1 MSKLKIIDT
10 IKRSFNLLKKD
21 PTLIVLFILPAMF
34 SLLSQSI
41 IVYLLSS
48 LMFSIML
55 WDAAGLSLMLPV
67 LFLILS
73 FIVTFFFRV
82 WASAG
87 AILKITEL
95 EKGSKLGLK
104 EALSRGL
111 KKVPRLLVPA
121 IACSAI
127 YIIMVAGL
135 TIAITNYPFISMA
148 PLVQDVEPS
157 NIVPRVAM
165 GFLFVIGLYVLIR
178 LYLYAP
184 ACVLENN
191 FGLKT
196 SWKLVKGN
204 WWKLFAILLI
214 FWVMSIIISRAY
226 IIGPFLS
233 GLIVGPFTIAAKAL
247 IYFQLREAKSSGEEE
262 LDVDEPKE
270 RPTEEGEV

>member
-1 MSKLKIIDT
+1 MSELKIIDT

-21 PTLIVLFILPAMF
+21 PTLIVLFILPAIFPF
-34 SLLSQSI
+34 SI
-41 IVYLLSS
+41 SS
-48 LMFSIML
+48 LVVNYLMFFIMWGTLGLPSILFILLLILFSIV
-55 WDAAGLSLMLPV
+55 G
-67 LFLILS
+67 
-73 FIVTFFFRV
+73 FFFSV

-104 EALSRGL
+104 EALSKGL
-111 KKVPRLLVPA
+111 KKVPKLLVPA
-121 IACSAI
+121 IAGFAI
-127 YIIMVAGL
+127 SILMVASL

-148 PLVQDVEPS
+148 PLVQDVGPS

-165 GFLFVIGLYVLIR
+165 GFLFIIGLYVAIR

-204 WWKLFAILLI
+204 WWKLFVIFLILGA
-214 FWVMSIIISRAY
+214 MSAIISRAY
-226 IIGPFLS
+226 IIGGFLS
-233 GLIVGPFTIAAKAL
+233 VLIVGPFSITAKTL
-247 IYFQLREAKSSGEEE
+247 IYLQLREAKSSGEEE
-262 LDVDEPKE
+262 LDLDESKE
-270 RPTEEGEV
+270 RPTEEREV

>member
-21 PTLIVLFILPAMF
+21 PTLIVLFILPAIF

-48 LMFSIML
+48 LMFSTMM
-55 WDAAGLSLMLPV
+55 WDVPGLPLMLPV
-67 LFLILS
+67 LLFILP
-73 FIVTFFFRV
+73 FIVTLFFRV

-104 EALSRGL
+104 EALSKGL
-111 KKVPRLLVPA
+111 KKVPKLLVPA
-121 IACSAI
+121 IVGLAI
-127 YIIMVAGL
+127 STLMFAGL
-135 TIAITNYPFISMA
+135 TIAITNYPFVSMA
-148 PLVQDVEPS
+148 PLVQDAGPS

-165 GFLFVIGLYVLIR
+165 GFLFIIGLYVAIR

-204 WWKLFAILLI
+204 WWKLFAIFLI
-214 FWVMSIIISRAY
+214 FGAMSAIISQAY
-226 IIGPFLS
+226 IIGSFLS
-233 GLIVGPFTIAAKAL
+233 VLIVGPFSITAKTL

-262 LDVDEPKE
+262 LDVYESKE
-270 RPTEEGEV
+270 RPAEERAV

>member
-1 MSKLKIIDT
+1 MSKLKIINT

-21 PTLIVLFILPAMF
+21 PTLIVLFILPAIF
-34 SLLSQSI
+34 SLLSQGI
-41 IVYLLSS
+41 IAYLSS
-48 LMFSIML
+48 LIMFSMII
-55 WDAAGLSLMLPV
+55 WDGPV
-67 LFLILS
+67 LAPMVHVLLLLIPS
-73 FIVTFFFRV
+73 FIIGFFFKV
-82 WASAG
+82 WALAG
-87 AILKITEL
+87 AVLKVTEL
-95 EKGSKLGLK
+95 EKGGKLGLK

-204 WWKLFAILLI
+204 WWKLFAIFLI
-214 FWVMSIIISRAY
+214 LGAMSVIISRAY

-247 IYFQLREAKSSGEEE
+247 IYFQLREAKSSGEEH
-262 LDVDEPKE
+262 KE
-270 RPTEEGEV
+270 SL

>member
-1 MSKLKIIDT
+1 MPKLKIIGT
-10 IKRSFNLLKKD
+10 VKRSFNLLKKD
-21 PTLIVLFILPAMF
+21 PTLIVLFILPAIF

-48 LMFSIML
+48 LMFSIMM
-55 WDAAGLSLMLPV
+55 WDAPGLPLMLPV
-67 LFLILS
+67 LLFILS

-82 WASAG
+82 WASAA
-87 AILKITEL
+87 AILKVTEL
-95 EKGSKLGLK
+95 EKGGKLGLK

-111 KKVPRLLVPA
+111 KKVPKLLVPA

-148 PLVQDVEPS
+148 PLAQDVEPS
-157 NIVPRVAM
+157 NIVLRVAM

-178 LYLYAP
+178 LYLYSP

-196 SWKLVKGN
+196 SWKLAKGN
-204 WWKLFAILLI
+204 WWRLFAIFLI
-214 FWVMSIIISRAY
+214 FGAMSAIISRAY
-226 IIGPFLS
+226 IIGGFLS
-233 GLIVGPFTIAAKAL
+233 GLIVGPFTITAKTL
-247 IYFQLREAKSSGEEE
+247 VYFQLREAKSSGEEE

>member
-1 MSKLKIIDT
+1 MPKLKIIGT
-10 IKRSFNLLKKD
+10 VKRSFNLLKKD
-21 PTLIVLFILPAMF
+21 PTLIVLFILPAIF

-48 LMFSIML
+48 LMFSIMM
-55 WDAAGLSLMLPV
+55 WDAPGLPLMLPV
-67 LFLILS
+67 LLIILS

-104 EALSRGL
+104 EALSKGL
-111 KKVPRLLVPA
+111 KKVPKLLVPTIVGLA
-121 IACSAI
+121 ISVS
-127 YIIMVAGL
+127 MVAGL

-148 PLVQDVEPS
+148 PLVQDVVPS
-157 NIVPRVAM
+157 NIVPRLAM
-165 GFLFVIGLYVLIR
+165 GFLFIIGLYIAIR

-184 ACVLENN
+184 ACVLEDN

-204 WWKLFAILLI
+204 WWKLFAIFLI
-214 FWVMSIIISRAY
+214 FGAMSVIISRAY
-226 IIGPFLS
+226 IIGSFLS
-233 GLIVGPFTIAAKAL
+233 ILIVGPFSTTAKTIV
-247 IYFQLREAKSSGEEE
+247 YFQLREAKSSGEEG
-262 LDVDEPKE
+262 KE
-270 RPTEEGEV
+270 SL